1 MKNLKAMDQERD
13 NKAANAGSANI
24 EQLIMSKSGRREV
37 LDGLVVRPN
46 LVGRKTVGSL
56 EIQQNGVRF
65 MSNKGQ
71 KVDIVFSN
79 VKHMFY

>member
-1 MKNLKAMDQERD
+1 MKNLKALDQERD

-46 LVGRKTVGSL
+46 LVGRKTVGCL

-65 MSNKGQ
+65 LSNKG
-71 KVDIVFSN
+71 
-79 VKHMFY
+79 

>member
-1 MKNLKAMDQERD
+1 
-13 NKAANAGSANI
+13 
-24 EQLIMSKSGRREV
+24 MSKSGRREV

-79 VKHMFY
+79 VKHMFYQPCASDELIVILHFHLK

>member
-1 MKNLKAMDQERD
+1 
-13 NKAANAGSANI
+13 
-24 EQLIMSKSGRREV
+24 MSKSGRREV

-56 EIQQNGVRF
+56 EIHQNGVRF
-65 MSNKGQ
+65 LSNKGQ

-79 VKHMFY
+79 VKHMFYQPCASDELIVILHFHLK